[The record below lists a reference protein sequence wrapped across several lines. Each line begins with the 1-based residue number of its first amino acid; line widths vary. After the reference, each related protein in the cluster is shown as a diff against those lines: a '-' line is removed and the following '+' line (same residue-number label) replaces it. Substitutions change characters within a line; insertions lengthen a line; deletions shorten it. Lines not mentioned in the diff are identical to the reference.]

1 MKHAMCKKV
10 VRASAA
16 NPAVTATAIAFTLAC
31 ALLVSGCASPPPPPP
46 KPVSYV
52 VLLENPAGGTGR
64 VIVTGNKGQQTLS
77 AANTGANMDG
87 SQVAKPVDAAQ
98 FDKDFSATL
107 AARPML
113 PAQYFLY
120 FETGG
125 VSLTPESQALLQ
137 TIITDV
143 TKRPAADVSIIGHTD
158 TVGKAEINEAIAL
171 KRAQAISELLQQ
183 KGMQPFALTVASHGK
198 RNLLVATPDETPE
211 PRNRR
216 VEVSVR

>member
-1 MKHAMCKKV
+1 MNHAQ
-10 VRASAA
+10 RAHSHRLYTAVAA
-16 NPAVTATAIAFTLAC
+16 
-31 ALLVSGCASPPPPPP
+31 ALVLTGCAAPPPP

-52 VLLENPAGGTGR
+52 VLLENPGGGTGR
-64 VIVTGNKGQQTLS
+64 VIVTGDKGEQTIS
-77 AANTGANMDG
+77 TANTGANLDG
-87 SQVAKPVDAAQ
+87 SQAARPIDAAA
-98 FDKDFSATL
+98 FERDFGTTL

-125 VSLTPESQALLQ
+125 VNLTAESQALLQ
-137 TIITDV
+137 TIVTDV

-158 TVGKAEINEAIAL
+158 TVGKADVNEAIAL
-171 KRAQAISELLQQ
+171 KRAQSISELLQQ

-198 RNLLVATPDETPE
+198 RNLLVPTPDETPE

>member
-1 MKHAMCKKV
+1 MSHAHRTYRRSFCIAITV
-10 VRASAA
+10 
-16 NPAVTATAIAFTLAC
+16 AVLLA
-31 ALLVSGCASPPPPPP
+31 GCAAPPPPLP

-52 VLLENPAGGTGR
+52 VLLENPGGGTGR
-64 VIVTGNKGQQTLS
+64 VIVTGNKGEQTIS
-77 AANTGANMDG
+77 TANTGANLDG
-87 SQVAKPVDAAQ
+87 SQAAAPVDAAR
-98 FDKDFSATL
+98 FEKDFGTTL

-125 VSLTPESQALLQ
+125 VNLTPESQALLQ
-137 TIITDV
+137 TIIADV

-158 TVGKAEINEAIAL
+158 TVGKADINEGIAL
-171 KRAQAISELLQQ
+171 KRAQSISELLKQR
-183 KGMQPFALTVASHGK
+183 GMQPFALTVASHGK
-198 RNLLVATPDETPE
+198 RNLLIPTPDETPE